1 MWDTNPKCNPWKEKR
16 EISLLAP
23 SPRPRIWSKS
33 KWNLVTWSE
42 IKRISWTKIKR
53 KCYKLRRIKKQT
65 IMFFLLRINFMTIVH
80 WKLQL
85 RDHPWWEPHLV
96 TCLTLCTSSKPTK
109 VKMGKMVCIIIKGN
123 LVDIEQTL
131 RPNLLVSKNLQ
142 LTEIGNYNPEDNQVL
157 IEIDHM
163 LFPIYNMIHS
173 LKIINLTEA

>member
-1 MWDTNPKCNPWKEKR
+1 
-16 EISLLAP
+16 
-23 SPRPRIWSKS
+23 
-33 KWNLVTWSE
+33 
-42 IKRISWTKIKR
+42 
-53 KCYKLRRIKKQT
+53 
-65 IMFFLLRINFMTIVH
+65 
-80 WKLQL
+80 
-85 RDHPWWEPHLV
+85 
-96 TCLTLCTSSKPTK
+96 
-109 VKMGKMVCIIIKGN
+109 MGKMVCIIIKGN